1 MRSLVCAMALAAGV
15 SVCAPAAVSHAS
27 PVPPVAASAPTDL
40 SASRRH
46 HHHHRYHHYHRYYY
60 YSHRTLPY
68 EGYRPYPPP
77 RFCYPPYYGDS
88 YGYGPA
94 APFLSF
100 SGGCG
105 W

>member
-1 MRSLVCAMALAAGV
+1 MRSLVCAIALATAV
-15 SVCAPAAVSHAS
+15 SLCAPVAVSHAS
-27 PVPPVAASAPTDL
+27 SDLPGAAPSEF

-46 HHHHRYHHYHRYYY
+46 HHHRYYRYH
-60 YSHRTLPY
+60 YSRRTLPY
-68 EGYRPYPPP
+68 DGYRPYPPP

-100 SGGCG
+100 GAGCG

>member
-1 MRSLVCAMALAAGV
+1 MALATAI
-15 SVCAPAAVSHAS
+15 SVCAPITVSHAS
-27 PVPPVAASAPTDL
+27 SDLPVATTAPTDI
-40 SASRRH
+40 SANRRH
-46 HHHHRYHHYHRYYY
+46 HHHRHYRHYHY

-100 SGGCG
+100 GGGCG